1 MTLQRRE
8 QDFLFFDQTN
18 GVEIVLVAIH
28 HGGVEIEFMI
38 VENGQIHMG
47 HPGVDGDQDGDF
59 ETAEISFL
67 SLDDKSIAGR
77 KTLSTKACRRSKKVL
92 Q

>member
-1 MTLQRRE
+1 
-8 QDFLFFDQTN
+8 
-18 GVEIVLVAIH
+18 
-28 HGGVEIEFMI
+28 
-38 VENGQIHMG
+38 MG

-77 KTLSTKACRRSKKVL
+77 KTLSTKACRRGKKVL